1 MTPPLT
7 ISVILPVLNEQANI
21 EAPDRIWSRR
31 QDGVEFILSD
41 GGSSDGTVAAGRAL
55 GIRIV
60 EGSRGRGQQIARAAA
75 VATGDVL
82 LMLHADTRLEPGAF
96 DAVRGAL
103 ADPGVVGGNFRLLFD
118 GDDDFSRWLNDFY
131 ARIRRHGFYYGDSV
145 IFARR
150 DAYAALGGIRPMA
163 LMEDFDFVRRMER
176 HGETVCIAAP
186 PATTSSRRF
195 HGRPAWR
202 IVGQWLLIHAL
213 YYIRTPPEA
222 LAWLYRWRR
231 HAPGERS
238 GA

>member
-1 MTPPLT
+1 MTESDGQGDDSKAATGGAAKAAAPEAPAL
-7 ISVILPVLNEQANI
+7 VII
-21 EAPDRIWSRR
+21 EA
-31 QDGVEFILSD
+31 F
-41 GGSSDGTVAAGRAL
+41 
-55 GIRIV
+55 
-60 EGSRGRGQQIARAAA
+60 
-75 VATGDVL
+75 
-82 LMLHADTRLEPGAF
+82 
-96 DAVRGAL
+96 
-103 ADPGVVGGNFRLLFD
+103 
-118 GDDDFSRWLNDFY
+118 
-131 ARIRRHGFYYGDSV
+131 
-145 IFARR
+145 
-150 DAYAALGGIRPMA
+150 GGIRPMA